1 MPQGRAALWTLSAAA
16 TSALAVGMLALVVVG
31 PGRRAR
37 APAPVV
43 LWNAA
48 SHGGTGGEASVRF
61 TSGAAARDAAAMLH
75 SLQQRAREG
84 TFKSAR
90 TQQLAS
96 VRAGKTG
103 SVLSTELGV
112 PVLLAR
118 PLRRSDLLLQGAQ
131 LCARQLQ
138 HDEGSGAKTTRALFQ
153 KGQRR
158 HQAFL
163 HSPIDLPTDDGRLE
177 VAALVACVARVM
189 KQVQHWRTSD
199 ECMACE
205 ASGGDCD
212 KCAAVAK
219 GERPGHYH
227 GSGSWGVAEFD
238 DDVQGGLTDEDFE
251 EMEKV
256 LGSDL
261 IFKDIQ
267 MNMINDPVFKDMMGV
282 TGAGSGAD
290 KGWFGPLPPG
300 LTPEEKKEFHDLEA
314 GLATEV
320 QGGMA
325 SEEYAVAEEAWARK
339 SHPKRLSPALQNT
352 QTVGKAG
359 GAKRY
364 GDHKTLRLGVAGG
377 GRVNLKR

>member
-1 MPQGRAALWTLSAAA
+1 MPQGGAALWTLSAAA

-31 PGRRAR
+31 PGRAR
-37 APAPVV
+37 APAPAV

-158 HQAFL
+158 HQPFF
-163 HSPIDLPTDDGRLE
+163 HSPPDLPTVSGRLE
-177 VAALVACVARVM
+177 VAALVACGARVM

-199 ECMACE
+199 ECMTCE

-227 GSGSWGVAEFD
+227 GSGSLGVAEFD
-238 DDVQGGLTDEDFE
+238 DDVQGDLTDEDFE

-256 LGSDL
+256 LGSDP
-261 IFKDIQ
+261 IFKD
-267 MNMINDPVFKDMMGV
+267 MINDPVFKDMMGV
-282 TGAGSGAD
+282 TGAGSGGD

-320 QGGMA
+320 RGAMA

-339 SHPKRLSPALQNT
+339 SHPKRLSPALQST

>member
-16 TSALAVGMLALVVVG
+16 TSALAVGMLALVLVG

-131 LCARQLQ
+131 LCARHLQ

-158 HQAFL
+158 HQPFF
-163 HSPIDLPTDDGRLE
+163 HSPPDLPTDDGRLE
-177 VAALVACVARVM
+177 VAALVACGARVM

-227 GSGSWGVAEFD
+227 GSGSLGVAEFD
-238 DDVQGGLTDEDFE
+238 DDVQGDLTDEDFE

-256 LGSDL
+256 LGSDP
-261 IFKDIQ
+261 IFKD
-267 MNMINDPVFKDMMGV
+267 MINDPVFKDMMGV

-320 QGGMA
+320 RGAMA

-339 SHPKRLSPALQNT
+339 SHPKRLSPALQST

>member
-1 MPQGRAALWTLSAAA
+1 MPQGRPALWTLSAAA
-16 TSALAVGMLALVVVG
+16 TSALAVSMLALVVVG
-31 PGRRAR
+31 PGRAR

-61 TSGAAARDAAAMLH
+61 TSGAAARAAAAMLH
-75 SLQQRAREG
+75 SLQQHAHEG

-103 SVLSTELGV
+103 SVVSTELGV

-118 PLRRSDLLLQGAQ
+118 GLRRSDLLMQGAQ
-131 LCARQLQ
+131 LCARQLR
-138 HDEGSGAKTTRALFQ
+138 HDEGSRAKTTRALFQ
-153 KGQRR
+153 KGQRP
-158 HQAFL
+158 HEPFF
-163 HSPIDLPTDDGRLE
+163 HSPRNLTTDDGRVE
-177 VAALVACVARVM
+177 VSALVACVARVT
-189 KQVQHWRTSD
+189 KQVQHWRSSD

-219 GERPGHYH
+219 GERPGHYQ
-227 GSGSWGVAEFD
+227 GKVRDVAEFD
-238 DDVQGGLTDEDFE
+238 DEDLQGDVTDEDFE
-251 EMEKV
+251 EMEKA
-256 LGSDL
+256 LGSDP
-261 IFKDIQ
+261 IFKD
-267 MNMINDPVFKDMMGV
+267 MVNDPVFKDMMGV
-282 TGAGSGAD
+282 TGAGSVAD
-290 KGWFGPLPPG
+290 KGWFRPLPPG
-300 LTPEEKKEFHDLEA
+300 LTPEEKKELHDLEA
-314 GLATEV
+314 ELATEV
-320 QGGMA
+320 RGAMA
-325 SEEYAVAEEAWARK
+325 SEEYAEAEEARARK
-339 SHPKRLSPALQNT
+339 SHPKWLSPALQNT
-352 QTVGKAG
+352 QTVGRAG